1 MLTLYVFL
9 TFQYL
14 ILMQYEKLKQYGADD
29 IIVISN
35 TYLIKNY
42 ILLSDSFEE
51 L

>member
-1 MLTLYVFL
+1 MLLSRTSSEALNNDV
-9 TFQYL
+9 
-14 ILMQYEKLKQYGADD
+14 EKLKQYGADD

-42 ILLSDSFEE
+42 ILLSDFFEE